1 MNQSRVSLKLKDK
14 KEKKERVKESNR
26 SDILAQDLIKS
37 KQVSALFFVPPCG
50 STASFF
56 SGYFSLTP
64 PQKKRK
70 KKGEICKI
78 KEIP

>member
-1 MNQSRVSLKLKDK
+1 MIN
-14 KEKKERVKESNR
+14 
-26 SDILAQDLIKS
+26 S

-56 SGYFSLTP
+56 SGKIHFDPTI
-64 PQKKRK
+64 KKKKKK